1 MLHQAFHKLL
11 YRDVAFVLGS
21 SSKDEMKGGERFPS
35 LKHLYTNQAEES
47 LPRVLG
53 EAEGCSA

>member
-1 MLHQAFHKLL
+1 MLHQAFHELS

-21 SSKDEMKGGERFPS
+21 SFKDEMKGGGRFPS
-35 LKHLYTNQAEES
+35 LKHLYTNQAEED
-47 LPRVLG
+47 LPRVLR